1 MAGEPIRWPP
11 PGLERMQGDLA
22 VVAARAGL
30 AGGLL
35 VLPMLFVAVREQDFA
50 SFGPLADSWWVIIVL
65 GTLGLAFALDAIARI
80 ARTLRR
86 SAEALDHG
94 YGYPTVLRVLC
105 DRGRDMGFLVSGL
118 RQFSVIDDNER
129 DAIASIRVVS
139 WLVLAGAGLWLI
151 LTMAVGLFLAARGA
165 LSASGLQMFI
175 LLPAGVLYLFG
186 GVAAIVQDGRVRRAR
201 SLWHKQPWSD
211 DLAVEEIKNWQE
223 VSGTEGPPDRG
234 QRLVLASTLVG
245 ALAIVVVLPVLTLM
259 PASAVG
265 PIIAAISV
273 PSLDMY
279 RPRAARAEAFRSYR
293 VDGDVSI
300 SPTEA
305 GAILHTLVFVGV
317 DDEPSAGE
325 REPTVRVSQP
335 WFPDAENVENPT
347 GIEPYSWGDSLF
359 ARVDDGMDAA
369 QRRYLASL
377 AEHPLH
383 PDFSRLARATALD
396 AGSARWEVPFPPGVT
411 MATIPIPRFASVRDA
426 AHAHIGSAASAFLE
440 GRNEDAERLL
450 GEVIS
455 VGFLLADDGPTLIDN
470 LIGFVLVEA
479 GGSALADF
487 YRVSGNTPASA
498 ELSKIREVAETS
510 AGMMRSEA
518 GISNDAWVRSLYT
531 MTTDPTIARGL
542 RWEYFINLTTIAP
555 CLNLNR
561 IVFGV
566 GEGYDD
572 FVEEARAS
580 LVRWPS
586 DEALFEV
593 ARYGWIGASEPGA
606 PTVLSRIAGLYMDSG
621 ENSCGR
627 YVRHMQAADV
637 F

>member
-1 MAGEPIRWPP
+1 
-11 PGLERMQGDLA
+11 MQGDLA
-22 VVAARAGL
+22 VIASRAGL

-35 VLPMLFVAVREQDFA
+35 VLPMLLVAVRGQDFA

-65 GTLGLAFALDAIARI
+65 GTVGLAFALDAIARVSR
-80 ARTLRR
+80 ALRR
-86 SAEALDHG
+86 SAQALDQG

-118 RQFSVIDDNER
+118 RHFSVIDDTER
-129 DAIASIRVVS
+129 EAIASIRVVS
-139 WLVLAGAGLWLI
+139 WLLLAGAGLWLI
-151 LTMAVGLFLAARGA
+151 VTMALGLFLAARGA
-165 LSASGLQMFI
+165 LSASGLQLFI
-175 LLPAGVLYLFG
+175 LLPAVVLYLFG
-186 GVAAIVQDGRVRRAR
+186 AVASVVQDARVRRAR
-201 SLWHKQPWSD
+201 SLWHQQPWSA
-211 DLAVEEIKNWQE
+211 DLAAEEIKTWQT
-223 VSGTEGPPDRG
+223 VSGTGRASERG
-234 QRLVLASTLVG
+234 ERLVLVSTLV
-245 ALAIVVVLPVLTLM
+245 AASAIVVVLPVLTLM

-273 PSLDMY
+273 PNLDRY

-293 VDGDVSI
+293 VEGDVSI

-317 DDEPSAGE
+317 ADEPSAGE
-325 REPTVRVSQP
+325 REPTIRVSQL
-335 WFPDAENVENPT
+335 WFSDTDDGENPT
-347 GIEPYSWGDSLF
+347 GLEPHLWGDSLF
-359 ARVDDGMDAA
+359 ARADAGMDAA

-377 AEHPLH
+377 VEHPLH
-383 PDFSRLARATALD
+383 TDFSRLARATALD

-411 MATIPIPRFASVRDA
+411 MATIPVPRFASVRDA
-426 AHAHIGSAASAFLE
+426 AHAHIGSAALAFLN

-470 LIGFVLVEA
+470 LIGFVLVEE
-479 GGSALADF
+479 GGAALADF
-487 YRVSGNTPASA
+487 YRVSGNTAAAS

-510 AGMMRSEA
+510 ARMMRSETP
-518 GISNDAWVRSLYT
+518 ISNDAWVRSLYR
-531 MTTDPTIARGL
+531 MTTDSTIARGL

-555 CLNLNR
+555 CLNMNR

-566 GEGYDD
+566 GDEYDA
-572 FVEEARAS
+572 FIEEARAS

-586 DEALFEV
+586 DEALFDV
-593 ARYGWIGASEPGA
+593 ARYGWIGASQPGA
-606 PTVLSRIAGLYMDSG
+606 PTVLSRVAGLYMDSG